1 MCRRDKI
8 DKLFKEY
15 NCEDEL
21 LVYDGVVTEGEYT
34 ILFILKES
42 NISNSTKQQGFDDN
56 FWFKNVYKAKKD
68 GKYFGENLN
77 RLEKS
82 AQTKYYNCIT
92 QIAQEIAHKENVK
105 FSKIGISYINI
116 NKNGGSS
123 ICNNVG
129 IAKWLT
135 ENSCKKEFLLKQIKI
150 IKPQEIVIFSCNKSN
165 LLIKNF
171 ADEMKNK
178 YNYNVVKKSY
188 HPSRY
193 KKQSQTL

>member
-68 GKYFGENLN
+68 GKYFGE
-77 RLEKS
+77 
-82 AQTKYYNCIT
+82 I
-92 QIAQEIAHKENVK
+92 
-105 FSKIGISYINI
+105 
-116 NKNGGSS
+116 
-123 ICNNVG
+123 
-129 IAKWLT
+129 
-135 ENSCKKEFLLKQIKI
+135 
-150 IKPQEIVIFSCNKSN
+150 
-165 LLIKNF
+165 
-171 ADEMKNK
+171 
-178 YNYNVVKKSY
+178 
-188 HPSRY
+188 
-193 KKQSQTL
+193 